1 MLSNRL
7 RLFCFMLLMVA
18 GFATASTAG
27 AADAQPLG
35 SLQSYTGILNMPNA
49 RIKPDWTLR
58 IKTGYADPY
67 AYYGGAV
74 GFLDR
79 LEFHGQFTAVN
90 TIEAF
95 PGEGYG
101 DYKDRSAGVRA
112 VLVKE
117 SDFLPQVAV
126 GLFDATGTAL
136 FGSRYLV
143 ASKMVK
149 NVDLTLGLGQGI
161 LAGEF
166 IPDTTEGA
174 KDKGQSFITS
184 DPFRKTRFFGGVEW
198 HVNPRLTLS
207 AEYTPIDRKNMFGY
221 RDTNGFLL
229 KEDDSTLDFNLGLK
243 YKISEH
249 LHASAACL
257 RGDTFAWSVDL
268 EFPLKPEGFLAWK
281 KTKPFIP
288 GEKLKWDA
296 HEADNHRLST
306 IIAHVLTD
314 QGFRNVSAGCSTD
327 SVWIEFDNNR
337 HLSNSRAL
345 GHVADVCD
353 RLLPGHI
360 TKFYLNIKQNHCVI
374 LSLETTRGAF
384 TAFRDSRLDRE
395 GFLAF
400 SDLNLYKNENW
411 EKFKKDKTSSELYHA
426 PNDKF
431 SFSIDPKIITFINN
445 KKGFFKHWGF
455 LRARAGYTPW
465 PGGKFH
471 GELQWT
477 LFNQFDE
484 LDYAALEKENAVRT
498 DLLDYEAESTLR
510 LSMLALEQ
518 KFNLPG
524 AVQGRCAAGAFES
537 AYAGFGGE
545 LFRYFNKGLWG
556 IGLESEL
563 VRKRDPDN
571 NFKLRDDPDK
581 WYSTAFLHLYSQ
593 IMPSQGID
601 AGITIGR
608 FLAGDMGFRIDLRR
622 SFDYFTLGAWYT
634 KTDTDLFESPKNR
647 GTDQKGV
654 YISFPFSIFKPHDR
668 PGHLDYAV
676 TSFTRDPGATV
687 RQPGSLYPMNPWITP
702 DHTKRTL
709 DDMRKY

>member
-1 MLSNRL
+1 MSQ
-7 RLFCFMLLMVA
+7 
-18 GFATASTAG
+18 STAG
-27 AADAQPLG
+27 ESDPQALG

-49 RIKPDWTLR
+49 RVKPDWTLR

-67 AYYGGAV
+67 TYYGGAV

-79 LEFHGQFTAVN
+79 FEFHGQFTAIN

-95 PGEGYG
+95 VGEGYG
-101 DYKDRSAGVRA
+101 HYKDRSAGIRA

-117 SDFLPQVAV
+117 NEFLPQVAL
-126 GLFDATGTAL
+126 GFFDATGTAF
-136 FGSRYLV
+136 FGSRYIV
-143 ASKMVK
+143 ASKMIK

-166 IPDTTEGA
+166 IGGTTDAMQGDA
-174 KDKGQSFITS
+174 KNTGQSFITS
-184 DPFRKTRFFGGVEW
+184 DPFRKTRLFGGLEW

-207 AEYTPIDRKNMFGY
+207 AEYSPIDRTNMFGY
-221 RDTNGFLL
+221 RDTSGSVLM
-229 KEDDSTLDFNLGLK
+229 EDDSSLDFNFGLK
-243 YKISEH
+243 YKLSEH
-249 LHASAACL
+249 INVSAAGL
-257 RGDTFAWSVDL
+257 RGDTLAWSVDI
-268 EFPLKPEGFLAWK
+268 EFPLKPEGMLAWK

-296 HEADNHRLST
+296 HEADHYTLST
-306 IIAHVLTD
+306 IIAHALTD
-314 QGFRNVSAGCSTD
+314 QGFKNVSAACSTD
-327 SVWIEFDNNR
+327 SAWVEFDNNL

-345 GHVADVCD
+345 GHAADVCD
-353 RLLPGHI
+353 RLVPGHI
-360 TKFYLNIKQNHCVI
+360 TKLYLNIKKNNCVI

-384 TAFRDSRLDRE
+384 TAFRDSKLDKE

-400 SDLNLYKNENW
+400 SDLNLYRNENW
-411 EKFKKDKTSSELYHA
+411 EKFKQDKTSSDLFHA
-426 PNDKF
+426 PDDKF
-431 SFSIDPKIITFINN
+431 SFRIDPKISTFINN
-445 KKGFFKHWGF
+445 KKGFFKHRVF
-455 LRARAGYTPW
+455 LRARAGYAPW
-465 PGGKFH
+465 QGGKFH

-510 LSMLALEQ
+510 VSMLALEQ
-518 KFNLPG
+518 KYNLPG
-524 AVQGRCAAGAFES
+524 SVQGRFAAGAFES
-537 AYAGFGGE
+537 AYAGFGAE

-571 NFKLRDDPDK
+571 NFKLRDDPDQ
-581 WYSTAFLHLYSQ
+581 WYATAFLHLYSQ
-593 IMPSQGID
+593 IIPSMGID
-601 AGITIGR
+601 GGITIGR
-608 FLAGDMGFRIDLRR
+608 FLAGDTGFQIDIRR

-634 KTDTDLFESPKNR
+634 KTDTGMFESPKNR

-654 YISFPFSIFKPHDR
+654 YISFPFSIFKSHDR
-668 PGHLDYAV
+668 PGHLNYAI
-676 TSFTRDPGATV
+676 TSFTRDPGAQV